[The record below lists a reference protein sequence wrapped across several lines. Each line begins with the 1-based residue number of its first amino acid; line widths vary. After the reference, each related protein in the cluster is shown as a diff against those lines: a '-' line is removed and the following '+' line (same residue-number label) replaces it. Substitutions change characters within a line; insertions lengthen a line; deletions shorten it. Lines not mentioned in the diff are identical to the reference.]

1 MRHDF
6 TPPEPSPLTPE
17 QMAATLGLLD
27 DVDTQCVRF
36 GLFNKELQPYWESV
50 KCCIQELVDGTIDK
64 NDLQS
69 AHPFTIWQSCQEEDW
84 DSAVNFKECF
94 AYQIGQMAGII
105 TDITGDIKD
114 GWEAQLDKED

>member
-27 DVDTQCVRF
+27 DVDT
-36 GLFNKELQPYWESV
+36 
-50 KCCIQELVDGTIDK
+50 
-64 NDLQS
+64 
-69 AHPFTIWQSCQEEDW
+69 HW